1 MRRFSSSPLK
11 IRTFG
16 GVWTMLTLTAALF
29 VTSGVAS
36 AESPL
41 IPGRSP
47 ARHYPLRH
55 DLPPGVSGQ
64 WAAMI
69 HRPSPADM
77 TFIRFELPG
86 HANIEV
92 FGSMPTRAIP
102 IPGWCGVGVGR
113 LYRVRISGLSD
124 FPGVELY
131 PTVEIVDR
139 TTPPL
144 GRESE
149 FAVPIR
155 LTTEEIEQA
164 VAGQL
169 LTKVVYVEQ
178 PQIASPFP
186 TVEGLVVET
195 LTPKHNLL
203 EEADR
208 RGRPIVILRL
218 GARTPDPNY
227 PDPHF
232 FGPGGPVLVSQQQPM
247 PEPMEPVPGV
257 RATEQ
262 PTHLPE

>member
-11 IRTFG
+11 MRTIG
-16 GVWTMLTLTAALF
+16 RVWAMLTLPVALF
-29 VTSGVAS
+29 VTNGIAS

-55 DLPPGVSGQ
+55 DLPPGVNGQ

-69 HRPSPADM
+69 HRPSAGDI
-77 TFIRFELPG
+77 TFIRFELPS

-131 PTVEIVDR
+131 PTVEVVDR
-139 TTPPL
+139 TTPPP

-155 LTTEEIEQA
+155 LTAEEIEQA
-164 VAGQL
+164 VSGHL

-178 PQIASPFP
+178 PQIASPLP
-186 TVEGLVVET
+186 TEEGLVVET

-208 RGRPIVILRL
+208 RGRPILILRL
-218 GARTPDPNY
+218 GARTPDPNF

-232 FGPGGPVLVSQQQPM
+232 FGPGGPVLVSHQQPA
-247 PEPMEPVPGV
+247 PEPVETVPSV
-257 RATEQ
+257 RAPQQ
-262 PTHLPE
+262 PPQLPQ